1 MSRVGSPDAGAGHSL
16 AAQHD
21 VALLDLDGVVYIG
34 DQAVPGAVD
43 ALARARAS
51 GMRLAFVTNNA
62 SRAPED
68 VADHLT
74 SLGIPASTG
83 EVVTSSQAG
92 AALLAGRLPP
102 GARVLA
108 VGGPGV
114 ALAIA
119 DAGLEP
125 VRAHDP
131 AAADVAAVLQGF
143 GRDVAWTDLAAAAL
157 AIQAGARW
165 TLTNPDVTLPV
176 PGGRAPGNGS
186 LARAVEAAAGR
197 PPDDIAGKPH
207 PALMQASIDRTQ
219 ARSPLA
225 VGDRLDTDIAGAARA
240 GIPSLLVLTGI
251 ADVASLLSA
260 VPEERPDFIGADLM
274 ALTLPP
280 APTSGAQGPRV
291 EGEVM
296 RLGPACAW
304 VEAGEVRVDVG
315 GDWLAALQCACAAA
329 WAMAEPPRVGE
340 AAALIERAQR
350 ETAPGPRN
358 VDP

>member
-1 MSRVGSPDAGAGHSL
+1 MSRVGSPDAGAGDSL

-74 SLGIPASTG
+74 VLGIPASAQ

-119 DAGLEP
+119 GAGLEP

-274 ALTLPP
+274 ALTRQP
-280 APTSGAQGPRV
+280 APISGPQGPRA
-291 EGEVM
+291 EGKVM

-304 VEAGEVRVDVG
+304 VEAREVRVEVG

-329 WAMAEPPRVGE
+329 WAAAEPPRVAG

-350 ETAPGPRN
+350 ETGPGPRN